1 MKYLDQLIKSLEDLI
16 NSLVYLGMLIAWI
29 FGVALAP
36 GWNTV
41 TAAFFPPY
49 AWVLLAQA
57 LLKHWGL
64 L

>member
-1 MKYLDQLIKSLEDLI
+1 MKYLDRLID
-16 NSLVYLGMLIAWI
+16 SLVYLAMLIAWI

-36 GWNTV
+36 SWHTV

-64 L
+64 R

>member
-1 MKYLDQLIKSLEDLI
+1 MKYLDRLIKSLEHLI
-16 NSLVYLGMLIAWI
+16 DSLVFLAMLIAWI

-36 GWNTV
+36 GWDV
-41 TAAFFPPY
+41 VAALFFPPY